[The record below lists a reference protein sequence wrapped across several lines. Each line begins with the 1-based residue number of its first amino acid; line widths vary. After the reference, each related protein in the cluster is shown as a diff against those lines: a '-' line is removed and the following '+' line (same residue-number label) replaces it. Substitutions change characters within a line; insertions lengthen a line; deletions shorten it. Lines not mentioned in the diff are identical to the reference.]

1 MALGYFSFSFFF
13 LIYCMSADGIQQ
25 TTITNLLQFNSQ
37 ITVSRFA
44 APGDILAEEIRNRKE
59 KDGACGNGTIHGL
72 VLTSILSDSPK
83 QVLNPYVTNYQTLK
97 KIDRMEETN
106 DGTIFMF
113 KGDDVMTLNIQHDKE
128 CQRVESTPLRNDFVQ
143 LTTNNHLSTSYPKPF
158 DWGCE
163 SLGLNVSFCETL
175 QQNRCGLERAGS
187 DICATKFM
195 TLYQPC
201 PATFSI
207 MNMTGFFQN
216 EVLPFVS
223 ASELP
228 LVSFEAEWVNST
240 QSAGLVFPCFT
251 D

>member
-1 MALGYFSFSFFF
+1 MTDPSTSTNTGQLFIALGAIQDYTLKEELSCEMKKNIAVTHRFF
-13 LIYCMSADGIQQ
+13 LVAIPFTSGTKHGILV
-25 TTITNLLQFNSQ
+25 TI
-37 ITVSRFA
+37 V
-44 APGDILAEEIRNRKE
+44 
-59 KDGACGNGTIHGL
+59 
-72 VLTSILSDSPK
+72 LSDSPK
-83 QVLNPYVTNYQTLK
+83 QVLNPYLTNYQTVK
-97 KIDRMEETN
+97 QIDRIEDTN
-106 DGTIFMF
+106 DGTVFMY
-113 KGDDVMTLNIQHDKE
+113 KGDDVMTLNIQYDKE

-143 LTTNNHLSTSYPKPF
+143 LTTNNHVTTNYPKPF

-228 LVSFEAEWVNST
+228 LVSFEAEWLNST